1 MTRYII
7 RRLIGA
13 IPTLFVISV
22 VIYGIVLLSPGGPT
36 ARFEQNPKITAAA
49 LEAFKHRWGL
59 DQPWF
64 VQYCRWLG
72 VCNPDGQGLG
82 VFISNHGLPNFLP
95 GFLGGGDNGILH
107 LDFGISSTNGTP
119 VMDIIAE
126 RFPRTLVLAGTSLV
140 LWMVL
145 AFITGVT
152 AAVKRYTK
160 VDTTITVFNYVAYS
174 FPTFWLGLL
183 LIIIFSAQ
191 LGWFPAGGMWDSRN
205 GQIFASQAW
214 WDALFKD
221 PLFTV
226 GDLARHLAL
235 PVATL
240 VAVSVAGDSRFIR
253 AAMID
258 SLRQDFVRTAR
269 AKGVS
274 ERRVVFRHALRN
286 ALLPVVTNIGLEL
299 PFLFA
304 GAIATE
310 TVFSW
315 PGMGAQF
322 ITSIGQYDYP
332 VVMGIS
338 VITAVIVVASN
349 LLADIVYAIVDPR
362 ISYG

>member
-1 MTRYII
+1 MTRYIV

-13 IPTLFVISV
+13 IPTLFIVSIL
-22 VIYGIVLLSPGGPT
+22 IYGFVLLSPGGPT
-36 ARFEQNPKITAAA
+36 ARFAMNPKISAQALAAF
-49 LEAFKHRWGL
+49 EHRWGL
-59 DQPWF
+59 DQPVY

-82 VFISNHGLPNFLP
+82 VLLSNQGLPNFLP
-95 GFLGGGDNGILH
+95 SFVGGGSNGVLH
-107 LDFGISSTNGTP
+107 LDLGLSSATGVP
-119 VMDIIAE
+119 VSDVIAE
-126 RFPRTLVLAGTSLV
+126 RFPRTLVLAGVALV
-140 LWMVL
+140 LWMTL
-145 AFITGVT
+145 ALILGVT
-152 AAVKRYTK
+152 SAVKRYTK
-160 VDTTITVFNYVAYS
+160 VDNVITVFNYVFYS

-183 LIIIFSAQ
+183 LIIIFSAG
-191 LGWFPAGGMWDSRN
+191 LGWFPAGGMWDVRN
-205 GQIFASQAW
+205 TPIFGTSDYWAYVGQQPVA
-214 WDALFKD
+214 AL
-221 PLFTV
+221 
-226 GDLARHLAL
+226 GDLAKHLAL
-235 PVATL
+235 PVVTL
-240 VAVSVAGDSRFIR
+240 VAVSVAGDSRFVR

-269 AKGVS
+269 AKGVP
-274 ERRVVFRHALRN
+274 ERRVIFRHALRN

-299 PFLFA
+299 PFLFT

-338 VITAVIVVASN
+338 VITAVLVVGAN